1 MAWIS
6 EVEWV
11 VWKSKQEPKESGHDF
26 ERSTQ
31 EKRRIKRNDYVQG
44 FFLVAKM
51 CKGSLCRFCDHSKSG
66 LADCRSTYRVSRL
79 KNAFA
84 TAISHGDV
92 KLKILWIRWV
102 GLYFVVLKSFLNMC
116 PFLTKVVLSACEVSV
131 TQGLYW
137 CSVEMKRFTRVI
149 IYDVS
154 SASML
159 ASVAV
164 QRTNG
169 VAMFEDLRGSKT
181 RGISWWQGDTHGHSN
196 MEVFRYLIWF
206 SQFCWQV
213 AAAS

>member
-1 MAWIS
+1 MTMFKAFLLRRCA
-6 EVEWV
+6 
-11 VWKSKQEPKESGHDF
+11 KEAFVD
-26 ERSTQ
+26 
-31 EKRRIKRNDYVQG
+31 
-44 FFLVAKM
+44 
-51 CKGSLCRFCDHSKSG
+51 
-66 LADCRSTYRVSRL
+66 
-79 KNAFA
+79 FA
-84 TAISHGDV
+84 TTRNRVLQIAGQRTEYQGWRMHLQLLSPMGM

-169 VAMFEDLRGSKT
+169 VAMFEDLRGPKT